1 MDRIALVKAQFAHIT
16 SIKARPYPVPTLFFG
31 GVGEGFQCL
40 PLERLCP
47 PSETFYHKKAG
58 ILLWL
63 WLIII
68 CNGAKQDI
76 TAWVAYN
83 YSFCLMGFMKVKW
96 VEGDSWQSL
105 IKCFLGNIGAVPTE
119 AKSVFQH
126 FATTNKKAHPSPLAM
141 ALALEK
147 NVQEPSK
154 VASSGRGQ
162 TFDRIHI
169 Q

>member
-1 MDRIALVKAQFAHIT
+1 
-16 SIKARPYPVPTLFFG
+16 
-31 GVGEGFQCL
+31 
-40 PLERLCP
+40 
-47 PSETFYHKKAG
+47 
-58 ILLWL
+58 
-63 WLIII
+63 
-68 CNGAKQDI
+68 
-76 TAWVAYN
+76 
-83 YSFCLMGFMKVKW
+83 MGFFVGGCELLEYTFGFRWYSPNISKKTFN
-96 VEGDSWQSL
+96 QAL
-105 IKCFLGNIGAVPTE
+105 TGNIGAVPTE

-141 ALALEK
+141 ALAFEK